1 VRYMSTLRA
10 VLIVGAGPRLGGA
23 IARRFAQD
31 NRPIGLISRSQPGVE
46 ALAASLRD
54 QGATVASATADA
66 GEIAALQAAI
76 ATLRDRIGDFGV
88 AIHNVSTG
96 GETAATDLA
105 PEQLLAEFA
114 GGTASLLTV
123 SRAVAPGMAAAGG
136 GTIIATGSGMAD
148 TASPLAPSLSMQKA
162 GLRLLVKALAPGL
175 AEQCVHCAMVTVKGM
190 IAKGTA
196 FDPGQI
202 AEAYAELVA
211 QTDGPRESWQTVKV
225 YTGER

>member
-1 VRYMSTLRA
+1 MSMPRA

-31 NRPIGLISRSQPGVE
+31 GRPIGLVSRSQPGVE
-46 ALAASLRD
+46 VLAASLRD
-54 QGATVASATADA
+54 QGATVAWATADA
-66 GEIAALQAAI
+66 GEISALQAAI
-76 ATLRDRIGDFGV
+76 SMLRDRIGGFGV

-123 SRAVAPGMAAAGG
+123 SRAVVPGMAAAGS

-162 GLRLLVKALAPGL
+162 GLRLLVQALAPGL
-175 AEQCVHCAMVTVKGM
+175 AEEGVHCATVTIKGM
-190 IAKGTA
+190 IAEGTA
-196 FDPGQI
+196 FDPGRI
-202 AEAYAELVA
+202 AEVYAELVA
-211 QTDGPRESWQTVKV
+211 QTDSPRESWQTVRV